1 MSCGQAHLCV
11 INKLVRDRA
20 RGSIAQLLL
29 RWKQK
34 TSSWPQTLNT
44 KQGYGSFN
52 LFLHTPRP
60 LSCRTASTM
69 SMYILPLW
77 IWISRPHVS
86 RNHVYINTH
95 VLYTC
100 VYIYTYN
107 WQGQF
112 HTKIGFYNLGQI
124 HYKSRQIVRTNA
136 WTDLLVRP

>member
-100 VYIYTYN
+100 VYIYIHIIGRASSIRRLGFTIWVKSTIN
-107 WQGQF
+107 PGKSSGQM
-112 HTKIGFYNLGQI
+112 LGQI
-124 HYKSRQIVRTNA
+124 C
-136 WTDLLVRP
+136 L